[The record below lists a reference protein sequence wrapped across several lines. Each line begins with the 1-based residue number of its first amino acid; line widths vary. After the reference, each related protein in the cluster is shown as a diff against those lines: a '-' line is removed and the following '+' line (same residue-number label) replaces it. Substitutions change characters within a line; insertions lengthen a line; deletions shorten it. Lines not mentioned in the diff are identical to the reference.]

1 MTLPGTGKRQE
12 ARLHLPQHSAEP
24 QEALHQHFQRT
35 SASQEALLPS
45 LQRTVK
51 SLEVTSSSA
60 TAPGSSGR
68 RASSFSSTPQS
79 SWSSP
84 PAPSVSREAPGG
96 DLQPHQ
102 STGMLREE
110 RLQSL
115 HDHLLGQ
122 KNRLQ
127 PLHDHLQEL
136 EAHLQELEATRRR
149 VHRLSDFSVCRA
161 HPRPR
166 PRSDSVPVKT
176 GAPCSEFGAPPLGG
190 TGVCGGRHFTGY
202 RMRRPHTGGVPAKGV
217 RTCEA
222 AKRILCAA
230 QGTSDTTFHP
240 HHATSLL
247 GLR

>member
-136 EAHLQELEATRRR
+136 EAHLQELRSHLQLLEAT
-149 VHRLSDFSVCRA
+149 
-161 HPRPR
+161 
-166 PRSDSVPVKT
+166 
-176 GAPCSEFGAPPLGG
+176 PCSEFGAPLLSG
-190 TGVCGGRHFTGY
+190 TGVCRGRHFTGH
-202 RMRRPHTGGVPAKGV
+202 RTKRPHTGGVPAKGV